1 MNRISLSGSKEAG
14 AVLIVAL
21 VILLILTILGL
32 AVMESSIIEE
42 RSAGNALTRNAAFQA
57 AEAALE
63 EAETILQNLP
73 QAPEPVDAAFFDG
86 SVYDIETLDGGNP
99 RWWEGDESIWTL
111 KGTLYDVDGDADPA
125 TAGFAGTSQD
135 PYYMIEE
142 YDEVCDELLDPKREY
157 CKTVYQVTAIAWSG
171 RNYTVILQSLFAWKY

>member
-1 MNRISLSGSKEAG
+1 MRKQNLTGVKESG

-57 AEAALE
+57 AEAALRE
-63 EAETILQNLP
+63 GESALLALSQK
-73 QAPEPVDAAFFDG
+73 PEPVDAAFFTG
-86 SVYDIETLDGGNP
+86 TVYNIDTLDGGNP
-99 RWWEGDESIWTL
+99 RWWEGDESIWTN
-111 KGTLYDVDGDADPA
+111 KGTLYDVDGDGNPA
-125 TAGFAGTSQD
+125 TAGFEGTSQD

-142 YDEVCDELLDPKREY
+142 YDEVCEQLSDSQEDCRL
-157 CKTVYQVTAIAWSG
+157 VYQVTAIGWSG
-171 RNYTVILQSLFAWKY
+171 RNYTVILQTLFAWKY